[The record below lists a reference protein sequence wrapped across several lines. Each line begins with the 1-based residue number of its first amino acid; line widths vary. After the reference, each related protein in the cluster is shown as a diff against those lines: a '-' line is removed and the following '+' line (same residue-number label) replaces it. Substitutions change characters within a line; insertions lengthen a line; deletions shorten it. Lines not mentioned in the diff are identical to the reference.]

1 MPCPRISERS
11 GRPRSA
17 SRTISLCPG
26 TAPPFRNPEAA
37 VRKAE
42 RYYRKHCDQLEKIV
56 RTEGRAV
63 LLRDVGSMAYRR
75 YRRPLTMKER
85 EVCIQI
91 WFKTYACLK
100 YLEEQGRLREELRD
114 GASYWIAVS

>member
-1 MPCPRISERS
+1 MNVQEIDA
-11 GRPRSA
+11 A
-17 SRTISLCPG
+17 SNNGVDNIRDIKEQVQYPP
-26 TAPPFRNPEAA
+26 TAG
-37 VRKAE
+37 K
-42 RYYRKHCDQLEKIV
+42 YRVFIIDEVQDVYKRQ
-56 RTEGRAV
+56 V